1 MSIRSI
7 VYEVKNIWKRIQN
20 KRFTPS
26 EKIKFIFIVG
36 IVCFV
41 SYQYLSKETSY
52 EDTSFG
58 YKEYKEKEY
67 EEKGYKAKEYE
78 AKGYKAK
85 EYEAKGYTPT
95 LQQYPVVYV
104 LDGDTYIVQIHGKK
118 EKVRVLGIDTPEK
131 SGGFRPAGCF
141 GDEASL
147 YAKHQLKNKKVSLI
161 HPKGY
166 SNTDKYGRLLRYVLV
181 NGKDFGA
188 HLISEGYAFSYKKFY
203 HPRQQYYN
211 MLEKNA
217 QKQQK
222 GMWSPINCQY
232 LDGKRKERR

>member
-67 EEKGYKAKEYE
+67 E
-78 AKGYKAK
+78 
-85 EYEAKGYTPT
+85 AKGYTHT